1 MLAKEDLQ
9 ESNFSF
15 FSVKNIKNHNTLCW
29 LIDTLFRR
37 HIEIQEHAKYDLQGN
52 RQNSFA
58 CQNVVHYEYWE
69 P

>member
-37 HIEIQEHAKYDLQGN
+37 HIEIQEHAKYDLQGK
-52 RQNSFA
+52 S
-58 CQNVVHYEYWE
+58 
-69 P
+69 

>member
-1 MLAKEDLQ
+1 MISFVLGQNYKTMLAKEDLQ

-37 HIEIQEHAKYDLQGN
+37 HIEIQEHAKYDLQGK
-52 RQNSFA
+52 S
-58 CQNVVHYEYWE
+58 
-69 P
+69 